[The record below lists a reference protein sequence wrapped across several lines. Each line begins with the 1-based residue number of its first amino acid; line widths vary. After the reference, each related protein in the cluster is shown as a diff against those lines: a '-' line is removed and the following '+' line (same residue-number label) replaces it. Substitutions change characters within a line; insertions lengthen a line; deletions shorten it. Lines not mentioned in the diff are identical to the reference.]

1 MAFSATWPALPPS
14 LEQSANKAQRSPI
27 EPVSHS
33 EPAVSDEK
41 FVLYQPEQL
50 PPPRP
55 VVPKLGAEPP
65 PPPKELPPL
74 VGSPAS
80 VGGPLRL
87 EEVLESVERHYP
99 LLRAIEQER
108 AITGGRLLSTL
119 GVFDFN
125 LLASAE
131 GQGTTYDNFRSGA
144 GFNQMLPIAGLGLFA
159 GYRHGAGD
167 FPTYNLAQKTA
178 DGGEFRAGF
187 TLPLLRDRA
196 IDRPRANVQQARLD
210 RQIAEPTIERQR
222 IDFQLA
228 AARTYWN
235 WVAAGQ
241 RLKVVD
247 GLVNLA
253 LERDEQLKRQ
263 VELERIAN
271 IERIDNQ
278 QNLALRYGLLIQAQ
292 RAFQQASIE
301 LSLFLRDEMGQPTLA
316 SLERLPEFPA
326 IEPVDIRRFEEALRI
341 AFELRPEP
349 RRLRLQRD
357 RAAIE
362 YELARNHL
370 LPAVNAVVAASQDVG
385 PGKSTLSGPN
395 GLDRTN
401 LSAGLAFQLP
411 VQRRDAQGRML
422 AAQGLMIQLEQQLR
436 QAEDVVRAEVQDTF
450 TALERA
456 YEFYQQAKNRVELA
470 RIVARGERE
479 LLRQGRSTVLAVT
492 LREQAAFDAEVIE
505 IDAQLNYFRA
515 LAAFR
520 AALGIGGK

>member
-1 MAFSATWPALPPS
+1 
-14 LEQSANKAQRSPI
+14 
-27 EPVSHS
+27 
-33 EPAVSDEK
+33 
-41 FVLYQPEQL
+41 
-50 PPPRP
+50 
-55 VVPKLGAEPP
+55 
-65 PPPKELPPL
+65 
-74 VGSPAS
+74 
-80 VGGPLRL
+80 
-87 EEVLESVERHYP
+87 
-99 LLRAIEQER
+99 
-108 AITGGRLLSTL
+108 
-119 GVFDFN
+119 
-125 LLASAE
+125 
-131 GQGTTYDNFRSGA
+131 
-144 GFNQMLPIAGLGLFA
+144 
-159 GYRHGAGD
+159 
-167 FPTYNLAQKTA
+167 
-178 DGGEFRAGF
+178 
-187 TLPLLRDRA
+187 
-196 IDRPRANVQQARLD
+196 
-210 RQIAEPTIERQR
+210 
-222 IDFQLA
+222 
-228 AARTYWN
+228 
-235 WVAAGQ
+235 
-241 RLKVVD
+241 
-247 GLVNLA
+247 
-253 LERDEQLKRQ
+253 
-263 VELERIAN
+263 
-271 IERIDNQ
+271 
-278 QNLALRYGLLIQAQ
+278 
-292 RAFQQASIE
+292 
-301 LSLFLRDEMGQPTLA
+301 MGQPTLA
-316 SLERLPEFPA
+316 SLERLPEFPE
-326 IEPVDIRRFEEALRI
+326 IEPVDIRRFDEALRI

-357 RAAIE
+357 RVAIE

-436 QAEDVVRAEVQDTF
+436 QAEDVVRAEVQDTL